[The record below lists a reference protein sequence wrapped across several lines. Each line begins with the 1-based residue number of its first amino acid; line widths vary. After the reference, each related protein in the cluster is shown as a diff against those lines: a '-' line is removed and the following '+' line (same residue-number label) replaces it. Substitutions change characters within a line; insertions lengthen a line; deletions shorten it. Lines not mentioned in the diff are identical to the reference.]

1 MGGVPLFYAVLS
13 APADFGYFGFGLSL
27 SATCLN
33 GFWIIIIYDIYPKST
48 YPNISMS
55 YNKIAVFEAFRIREV
70 DVKVV
75 ERSIAID
82 LDE

>member
-1 MGGVPLFYAVLS
+1 
-13 APADFGYFGFGLSL
+13 
-27 SATCLN
+27 
-33 GFWIIIIYDIYPKST
+33 
-48 YPNISMS
+48 MS
-55 YNKIAVFEAFRIREV
+55 YNKITVFEAFRIREV